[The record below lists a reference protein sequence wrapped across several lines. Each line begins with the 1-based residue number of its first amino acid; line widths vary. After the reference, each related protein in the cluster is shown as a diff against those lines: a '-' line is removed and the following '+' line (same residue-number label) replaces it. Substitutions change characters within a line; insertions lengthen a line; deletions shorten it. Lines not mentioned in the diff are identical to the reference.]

1 MHEHVQTY
9 SKMEAKKA
17 ELTKQMSQTVFDISM
32 DAQEGAIYS
41 VLDEMADQFVK
52 EMLLAYFLLLKHKYP
67 ATEVRSQSLQQFL
80 ALPHTP
86 PCSPCA
92 LAASVKVSRPSALE
106 SPTLRGL
113 WLSGPALLGTPC
125 CTTWVQLGFR
135 VVLWL
140 IVVDAGT
147 RVPRIGVVVHRFV
160 TVPSI
165 VCRTS

>member
-67 ATEVRSQSLQQFL
+67 ATEVRS
-80 ALPHTP
+80 
-86 PCSPCA
+86 
-92 LAASVKVSRPSALE
+92 
-106 SPTLRGL
+106 
-113 WLSGPALLGTPC
+113 
-125 CTTWVQLGFR
+125 
-135 VVLWL
+135 
-140 IVVDAGT
+140 
-147 RVPRIGVVVHRFV
+147 
-160 TVPSI
+160 
-165 VCRTS
+165 